1 MVAVAV
7 VGACEVVLPPETAT
21 PNPFSG
27 PTVEASPTLF
37 PLPPTNVSFDE
48 EVYEGISDPTAAALA
63 PGAALPP
70 IAVGTAAPRDSG
82 QAVQITALD
91 GSLLVGLL
99 YQTPDQVRLPG
110 VLLLGPEGADWGDFP
125 SRLYLSGFT
134 VLVMPLRGTEALLDF
149 AAMIQSLSSGL
160 ADPAAL
166 AVIGTERGADIA
178 LLGCAGEP
186 LCDTVVLLSPSD
198 DGALVKAMNAF
209 NPRPL
214 MLAASGD
221 DPVSFPAAEALQGA
235 ARGEMLFQP
244 FESAGRGLE
253 MLARRPDLGDLMIAW
268 LKRQLS

>member
-1 MVAVAV
+1 VA
-7 VGACEVVLPPETAT
+7 ACEVVIPPETAT

-37 PLPPTNVSFDE
+37 PIPPTNVSVDE
-48 EVYEGISDPTAAALA
+48 EFYAGVSDPTAAALA

-70 IAVGTAAPRDSG
+70 LVMGTPAPRDSG

-99 YQTPDQVRLPG
+99 YQTLDQVRLPG
-110 VLLLGPEGADWGDFP
+110 VLLLGPEEADWDDFP
-125 SRLYLSGFT
+125 SRLYLAGFT
-134 VLVMPLRGTEALLDF
+134 VLVMPLREPEPLLDF
-149 AAMIQSLSSGL
+149 PAMIQSLSSGL

-178 LLGCAGEP
+178 LLGCAGDT

-198 DGALVKAMNAF
+198 DPALVNAMNAF

-221 DPVSFPAAEALQGA
+221 DPLSFPAAQALQQA
-235 ARGEMLFQP
+235 ARGEVLFQP

-253 MLARRPDLGDLMIAW
+253 MLARRPDLGDLIIAW